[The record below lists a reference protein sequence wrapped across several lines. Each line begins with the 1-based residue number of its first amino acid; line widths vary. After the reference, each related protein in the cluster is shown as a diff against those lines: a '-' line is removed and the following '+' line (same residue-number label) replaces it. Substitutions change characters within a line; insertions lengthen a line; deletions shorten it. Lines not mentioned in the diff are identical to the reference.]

1 MTRGDSE
8 QGQSIYRLRWIGY
21 GLLLLALFDVI
32 DSFIPPN
39 FTNPVWEFQ
48 TLGLLVE
55 RVAVPLLG
63 LVLIFFGESFN
74 RNRLEE
80 LLLRI
85 LSWLC
90 LLFAIVFLALVPLGI
105 LNTYRINDLNNNQI
119 NTAAQAQLT
128 QLKQVEEQVGQGTPE
143 QIRQLATQLAS
154 FGIQADATNPDQ
166 FKQQI
171 LERIPPARK
180 AVQEQAMQEKQNQ
193 RTGLLKN
200 AVKWNLG
207 ALVASVLFFI
217 LWKSTGWA
225 R

>member
-32 DSFIPPN
+32 ESFIPPN
-39 FTNPVWEFQ
+39 FTNPLWEFQ
-48 TLGLLVE
+48 TIGLLVE

-74 RNRLEE
+74 RSRLED
-80 LLLRI
+80 LLLRL

-119 NTAAQAQLT
+119 NSAAQAQLT
-128 QLKQVEEQVGQGTPE
+128 QLKQVEDQVGQGSPE
-143 QIRQLATQLAS
+143 EIRQLATQLS
-154 FGIQADATNPDQ
+154 SLGIQADSTNPDQ

-180 AVQEQAMQEKQNQ
+180 AIQEQAMQEKQNQ

-207 ALVASVLFFI
+207 ALVSSVLFFI

>member
-8 QGQSIYRLRWIGY
+8 QGQSIYRLRWVGY

-32 DSFIPPN
+32 ESFIPPN

-74 RNRLEE
+74 RSRLEGF
-80 LLLRI
+80 LLRL

-90 LLFAIVFLALVPLGI
+90 LLFAIIFLALVPLGI
-105 LNTYRINDLNNNQI
+105 LNTSRINDLTNNQI
-119 NTAAQAQLT
+119 NSTAQAQLT
-128 QLKQVEEQVGQGTPE
+128 QLKQVEDEVSKGTTE
-143 QIRQLATQLAS
+143 DIRQLGNQLTNV
-154 FGIQADATNPDQ
+154 GIQVDATNPEQ
-166 FKQQI
+166 LKEQI

-180 AVQEQAMQEKQNQ
+180 AIQEQAMEQKSTQKM
-193 RTGLLKN
+193 GLLKN
-200 AVKWNLG
+200 SVKWNLG

-217 LWKSTGWA
+217 LWKSTRWA